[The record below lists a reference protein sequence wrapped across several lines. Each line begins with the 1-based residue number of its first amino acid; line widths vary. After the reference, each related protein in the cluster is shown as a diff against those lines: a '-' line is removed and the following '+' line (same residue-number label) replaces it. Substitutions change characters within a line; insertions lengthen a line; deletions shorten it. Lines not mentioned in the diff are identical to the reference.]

1 MGIQNKT
8 VNWTYISF
16 HSDDLKKMGKK
27 SLAGGKSLKQWEIR
41 DITTS
46 APEMLRKSE
55 QVAVNGID

>member
-1 MGIQNKT
+1 M
-8 VNWTYISF
+8 VNSAYISF

-41 DITTS
+41 DITAS

-55 QVAVNGID
+55 QVTVNGID